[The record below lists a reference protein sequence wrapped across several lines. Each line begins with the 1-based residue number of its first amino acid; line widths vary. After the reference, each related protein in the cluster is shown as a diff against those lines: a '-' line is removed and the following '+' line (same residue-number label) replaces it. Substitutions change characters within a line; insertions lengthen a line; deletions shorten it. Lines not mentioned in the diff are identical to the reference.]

1 MSVLAILLLLV
12 LAWFFA
18 QTGAAFIGFLCIVVA
33 VIMALASAFA
43 TKPPAQVAQ
52 GGAAPAAAP
61 SKGGKPGEEE
71 FGNRIGEMA
80 NFFAYIFKGIASWL
94 KTPQKKEEEK
104 KADKTYEIRLK

>member
-18 QTGAAFIGFLCIVVA
+18 QTGAAFIGFLCLVVA
-33 VIMALASAFA
+33 VILALASAFA
-43 TKPPAQVAQ
+43 SKPPAQLAQ
-52 GGAAPAAAP
+52 GAAPAAAP

-71 FGNRIGEMA
+71 FGNRMGEMA

-94 KTPQKKEEEK
+94 KMPQKKEEEK
-104 KADKTYEIRLK
+104 KADKTFEIKLR